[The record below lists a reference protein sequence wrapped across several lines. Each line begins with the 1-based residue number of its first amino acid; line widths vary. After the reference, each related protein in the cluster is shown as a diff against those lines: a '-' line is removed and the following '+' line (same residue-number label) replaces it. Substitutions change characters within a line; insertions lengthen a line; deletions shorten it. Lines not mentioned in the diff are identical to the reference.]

1 MYFWQKFHR
10 IPNIRKHMMS
20 ICSLSGDF
28 NFDHWI
34 RRSRPVFSHKV
45 TIFLFA
51 IKKHIVR
58 TTVPWFL
65 TCQVGKRGVLRGW
78 GGGLRLAASPAPPPP
93 LPRLPPAPE
102 SGSPPFRATRA
113 LLWSRLRHF
122 LGCAVICPVAN
133 GYLMISKPHTS
144 WGQDWVLLIF
154 VSRNVTL
161 LLFYNELVP
170 R

>member
-28 NFDHWI
+28 NLDYWI
-34 RRSRPVFSHKV
+34 RRCRPVFSHKV

-51 IKKHIVR
+51 IKQHIVR

-78 GGGLRLAASPAPPPP
+78 GRTPARGSTCPAPSFAPPSP
-93 LPRLPPAPE
+93 CSGVRVTSFPGD
-102 SGSPPFRATRA
+102 SGSALIATPTLPA
-113 LLWSRLRHF
+113 LCCDLSSCKW
-122 LGCAVICPVAN
+122 
-133 GYLMISKPHTS
+133 
-144 WGQDWVLLIF
+144 LL
-154 VSRNVTL
+154 NDQ
-161 LLFYNELVP
+161 
-170 R
+170 